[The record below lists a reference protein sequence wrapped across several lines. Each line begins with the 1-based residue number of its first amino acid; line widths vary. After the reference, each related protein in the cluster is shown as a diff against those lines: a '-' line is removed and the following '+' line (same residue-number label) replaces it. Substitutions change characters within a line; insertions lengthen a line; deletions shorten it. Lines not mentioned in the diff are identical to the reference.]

1 MARKQKHCVDYFPH
15 DCHLTKILRIV
26 TKKFGND
33 GYAFYY
39 RLRELLGRTDNYN
52 YPLKEKID
60 WFDFLSEMD
69 IEQEQALEIIEL
81 FLDVGELDKE
91 LWEEEK
97 RLWSQNFVNSIAS
110 VYEKRSGELPDK
122 YSFRDGNP
130 HSRVG
135 NPYFRVG
142 NTQSKEKEIKVQQ
155 TKVEESVGTLTEDEL
170 LILQKKYPK
179 VIVEDSYQSFTLHY
193 AGEGRSFKN
202 LPAAFEK
209 WLIGDINFGKHKR
222 QMTNEFVEWWCL
234 NCDTTKNVEKN
245 NSWLAKCDNCNE
257 PMVSKFE
264 YKHTKSAQNAPP
276 NGG

>member
-135 NPYFRVG
+135 N
-142 NTQSKEKEIKVQQ
+142 TQSKE
-155 TKVEESVGTLTEDEL
+155 
-170 LILQKKYPK
+170 
-179 VIVEDSYQSFTLHY
+179 
-193 AGEGRSFKN
+193 N
-202 LPAAFEK
+202 
-209 WLIGDINFGKHKR
+209 
-222 QMTNEFVEWWCL
+222 
-234 NCDTTKNVEKN
+234 
-245 NSWLAKCDNCNE
+245 
-257 PMVSKFE
+257 
-264 YKHTKSAQNAPP
+264 
-276 NGG
+276 